1 MSAEIGQ
8 KFRFGL
14 RKVFPLGADT
24 GLLRDQLPVPL
35 RVLAGLQGSWRLHW
49 LASTHS
55 WRSNFVFQAAAFEN
69 NFLFKTEHFQMRN
82 YSAMLP
88 MKTQCFLKFHLRRA
102 CVAVLRTLFFVGR
115 FCGVISVGTVPR
127 HPWLSSVHAIFQRLL
142 HNFGQLLAPCA
153 E

>member
-1 MSAEIGQ
+1 MQACRVATPGVMVMLAWSSAVALMAASAEIGQ

-55 WRSNFVFQAAAFEN
+55 WRSNFVFQAAAF
-69 NFLFKTEHFQMRN
+69 
-82 YSAMLP
+82 
-88 MKTQCFLKFHLRRA
+88 
-102 CVAVLRTLFFVGR
+102 
-115 FCGVISVGTVPR
+115 
-127 HPWLSSVHAIFQRLL
+127 
-142 HNFGQLLAPCA
+142 
-153 E
+153 